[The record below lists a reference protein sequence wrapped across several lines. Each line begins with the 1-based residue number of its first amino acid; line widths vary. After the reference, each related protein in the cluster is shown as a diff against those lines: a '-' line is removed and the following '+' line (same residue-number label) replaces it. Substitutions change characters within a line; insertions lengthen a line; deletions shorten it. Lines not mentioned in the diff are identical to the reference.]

1 MGKYTQGQKVPFG
14 KKELARLYKEY
25 ASNPSEDLYN
35 NGDLNPL
42 LRNLRTGKL
51 LVRGHH
57 CEKCKA
63 PMTKSC
69 YEKMHYA
76 FCSAWT
82 TVGVTENGK
91 HVRRRVRCGERFRVE
106 SGGCGKHNKTQGFNH
121 GFVEAEKHGQC
132 APDAFDDLTPGDTS
146 EDEDVDDDEDLLCK
160 AREQM
165 LAAGEKVPHDFE
177 IKYWEAKK
185 KVERDLEVESRKA
198 GGKRDSAVDVGS
210 SDTKTTKKERK
221 DVKRAKSLGIAPENE
236 AIPAGKAKS
245 YAPARGKKTAKA
257 APIERLSSIEESP
270 KKSKTSETALQR
282 VKKTLNWGDSTK
294 DSSNKG
300 GSSKRRNC

>member
-14 KKELARLYKEY
+14 KKELARLYREY
-25 ASNPSEDLYN
+25 ASSPSEDLYN

-63 PMTKSC
+63 PMSKSC
-69 YEKMHYA
+69 FEKLHYA

-82 TVGVTENGK
+82 NVRVTENGK
-91 HVRRRVRCGERFRVE
+91 DVTRRVRCGERFRVA

-132 APDAFDDLTPGDTS
+132 APDAFDDLTPGDAN
-146 EDEDVDDDEDLLCK
+146 EDEDVDDEDLLRK
-160 AREQM
+160 AREQA

-185 KVERDLEVESRKA
+185 KRERNVELEFRKA
-198 GGKRDSAVDVGS
+198 GGKRDSAVDLGS
-210 SDTKTTKKERK
+210 SDAKTVKEERK
-221 DVKRAKSLGIAPENE
+221 EGKRAKSFGIMPEHE
-236 AIPAGKAKS
+236 VTPAGKAKS
-245 YAPARGKKTAKA
+245 YVPGRGKKTAKA
-257 APIERLSSIEESP
+257 APERLSSLEESP
-270 KKSKTSETALQR
+270 KNSKASETPLER
-282 VKKTLNWGDSTK
+282 VRKTLKWGDSIK
-294 DSSNKG
+294 D